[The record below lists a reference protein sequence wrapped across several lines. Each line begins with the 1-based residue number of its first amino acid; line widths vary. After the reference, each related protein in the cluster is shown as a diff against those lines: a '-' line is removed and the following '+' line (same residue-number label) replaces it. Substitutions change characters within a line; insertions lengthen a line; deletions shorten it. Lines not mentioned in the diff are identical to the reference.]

1 MINMERLLAELND
14 LPDEILLII
23 FKKLNNAS
31 LLYSLIGVNK
41 RLNTI
46 VRDPIFTSHLTL
58 MRYSTDDSIRRLHK
72 SMIDRFCS
80 EILPEIH
87 HQIEWL
93 DLESSSIERILRA
106 ADYPNLCGL
115 GLFDIDI
122 ETAVSLFIGKIFQF
136 FH

>member
-1 MINMERLLAELND
+1 MERLLAELND

-46 VRDPIFTSHLTL
+46 VRDQIFTSHLTL
-58 MRYSTDDSIRRLHK
+58 RYSSDDSTRRLHE

-80 EILPEIH
+80 QILPEIH

-93 DLESSSIERILRA
+93 DLESSSMERILRA